1 MILLPQNVA
10 IAALFCGTAVG
21 ALNIQNKNIFTLEQV
36 MLNLEMMIIILG
48 SLLKTFVKNVDNHEC
63 RICVFH

>member
-1 MILLPQNVA
+1 
-10 IAALFCGTAVG
+10 
-21 ALNIQNKNIFTLEQV
+21 